1 MNILKRFLKIFK
13 KKRVLKQIL
22 FFGYKEWGNGIYQ
35 NGRTRFIGYRRK
47 RIDEKETVIIKQ
59 SDEWEEKSEVFLV
72 TKIEYMHEPDDQFF
86 GEMKSIGFVPNE
98 LIKRG
103 EDDEEFINYIQDLF
117 NKQ

>member
-22 FFGYKEWGNGIYQ
+22 FFGYKEWGNGIYK
-35 NGRTRFIGYRRK
+35 NGRTRFIGHRRK
-47 RIDEKETVIIKQ
+47 RIDKKETVIIER
-59 SDEWEEKSEVFLV
+59 SNEWEEKSEVFLV

-86 GEMKSIGFVPNE
+86 GEMKSIGFVPNK
-98 LIKRG
+98 LIKKG

-117 NKQ
+117 NKR